1 MVIPTFLLLFLSS
14 CEPEKCIE
22 REDFYLST
30 EKHEYNSLEK
40 AGSTLDRKHS
50 DKTKQIMSD
59 AKKGENNPMYGKNH
73 TEETKKKI
81 MSEAKKGKPRAE
93 GVGKPS
99 QQIEVTDIKN
109 NTTTS
114 YDSISEATRALNLPS
129 HKIITNYILRNQ
141 QKPYK
146 GRYTFKMA
154 AQN

>member
-1 MVIPTFLLLFLSS
+1 MSS

-50 DKTKQIMSD
+50 DKTKQILSEVN
-59 AKKGENNPMYGKNH
+59 KGNNHPNYGK
-73 TEETKKKI
+73 
-81 MSEAKKGKPRAE
+81 ARYE
-93 GVGKPS
+93 GSGRPS
-99 QQIEVTDIKN
+99 QAIEVTDSELN
-109 NTTTS
+109 QTTT
-114 YDSISEATRALNLPS
+114 YNSISEAAIAYNLPS
-129 HKIITNYILRNQ
+129 YRIIANYIKNNQ
-141 QKPYK
+141 KKPYK